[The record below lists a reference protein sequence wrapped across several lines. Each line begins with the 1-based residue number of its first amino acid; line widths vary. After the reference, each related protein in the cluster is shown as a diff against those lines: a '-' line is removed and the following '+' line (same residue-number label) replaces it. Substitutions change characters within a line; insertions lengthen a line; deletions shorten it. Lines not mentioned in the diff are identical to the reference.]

1 MDVLEFEEII
11 IADKPPFRG
20 DAFVSDSEVESI
32 LASYMLPTDQG
43 PYNAYGHRWVEAAF
57 IGRTFV
63 IYRAGR
69 TKAEAER
76 LALIDVEDITLDDEG
91 LCVAL
96 KNRNTEELIHI
107 RHVPT
112 RLFRY
117 AVFVQVPP
125 KTVLK
130 WNAQRGD
137 NGRPASWLMSVG
149 LLLKTR
155 NNADFHNK
163 DNIYCCTLAEFEQRF
178 PTQKQ

>member
-1 MDVLEFEEII
+1 MGGQKHKETI
-11 IADKPPFRG
+11 IADKPSPRSDSFL
-20 DAFVSDSEVESI
+20 SDSEVEAT
-32 LASYMLPTDQG
+32 LASYMIPADQG
-43 PYNAYGHRWVEAAF
+43 PYNAYGHRWVESAF

-69 TKAEAER
+69 NKQDAER
-76 LALIDVEDITLDDEG
+76 LATIDVEDINLDTEG
-91 LCVAL
+91 VCLTL
-96 KNRNTEELIHI
+96 KNRGSTDRIEV

-137 NGRPASWLMSVG
+137 NGRPARWLLSVG
-149 LLLKTR
+149 LLIKTR
-155 NNADFHNK
+155 NNAEFHNK

-178 PTQKQ
+178 PAQK